1 MFLVG
6 GTEVLVFV
14 PIEISIMSIFV
25 SEKKV
30 TMISQHTGTKKIK
43 EIMFGLFSKKRRE
56 EKTRLKELGEFT
68 RNFTSLE
75 KLEKSGMLAFDVKS
89 RRLFIEQPLVII
101 MMKDAESWQ
110 NFIMNVFHW
119 LYYRQ
124 CQEAWDRFFQ
134 TEELKAV
141 REATKKY
148 AMMTRAD
155 IERVKRSRREEIAVS
170 DVNAPKVLPFE
181 FFVIKEVQAGAQH
194 TGESVPGGKIIAV
207 GSFNPETGVLEMATW
222 EEVSKFFAS

>member
-1 MFLVG
+1 MRWF
-6 GTEVLVFV
+6 
-14 PIEISIMSIFV
+14 
-25 SEKKV
+25 KK
-30 TMISQHTGTKKIK
+30 KK
-43 EIMFGLFSKKRRE
+43 E
-56 EKTRLKELGEFT
+56 ESTRLKEWGEFA

-89 RRLFIEQPLVII
+89 RRLFIEQPLAII

-110 NFIMNVFHW
+110 NFMRNVFHW

-124 CQEAWDRFFQ
+124 CQEAWDVFFQ
-134 TEELKAV
+134 REELKAV
-141 REATKKY
+141 REVTKKY

-170 DVNAPKVLPFE
+170 DVKTPKVEPFE
-181 FFVIKEVQAGAQH
+181 FFVIRETNATA
-194 TGESVPGGKIIAV
+194 ESQPTVPGGEILAV
-207 GSFNPETGVLEMATW
+207 GNFNPETESLKMATW